1 MSIRN
6 LSAKAKIRIRRSP
19 PEVFAAFAD
28 AEKMSK
34 FWFSRRDDG
43 LVEGETLMWYLGA
56 GPDAYSFEIQVK
68 EIREAKRIVIDW
80 QGLDGHYTQVAWEF
94 EEEDDGDTVLT
105 IEETGFSGDEE
116 SIVAQVVDSAR
127 GFNQVIVA
135 AKALVE
141 HGIELNVV
149 ADHA

>member
-1 MSIRN
+1 
-6 LSAKAKIRIRRSP
+6 
-19 PEVFAAFAD
+19 
-28 AEKMSK
+28 MSK